1 MGLGSGSLGGRAD
14 ASRNMLAIGDK
25 AYDGAATAEFGVG
38 GCPGSRRENS
48 SSTAAAR
55 TVWVPITTL
64 EILGYLAGSYPLSS
78 SQVSLLN
85 VVLKILG
92 TDTPDI
98 PPTELESTQLTR
110 LQQLADS
117 RDPNS

>member
-1 MGLGSGSLGGRAD
+1 M
-14 ASRNMLAIGDK
+14 
-25 AYDGAATAEFGVG
+25 AAG
-38 GCPGSRRENS
+38 
-48 SSTAAAR
+48 

-92 TDTPDI
+92 TDTPDT

-110 LQQLADS
+110 LQQLTDS
-117 RDPNS
+117 RNPNS